1 MAFVIHGAPYSSC
14 LVLELALVP
23 HGTYDEP
30 QNLIPQTRTLQSQGG
45 CRSPMK
51 IEIHK
56 PEIAHPCSTPYGI
69 IDKHFSASAKL
80 NKGDDFHIEYE
91 VEVVTSEMAGKRPL
105 GIFITRLTIVM
116 DPKSRQGV
124 TTTLLRDVQVK
135 QLLEATIHQAIYPGS
150 RKSQMEK
157 FSNEVNVTPKQLRAA
172 QIIMDNPGESHAQ
185 LLMDEFD
192 ITEGSARNLK
202 TRVMKLG
209 LIPNPYVE
217 PGPVS
222 FKEMS
227 DDGDYIR
234 RVLEGELDGSVS
246 PEQYRTLQKRKQSKR
261 KAPNEKQKK

>member
-1 MAFVIHGAPYSSC
+1 
-14 LVLELALVP
+14 
-23 HGTYDEP
+23 
-30 QNLIPQTRTLQSQGG
+30 
-45 CRSPMK
+45 MK

-56 PEIAHPCSTPYGI
+56 LTVAHPCNTPYGI
-69 IDKHFSASAKL
+69 IDKNFSASAKI

-116 DPKSRQGV
+116 DPRSRHGV

-157 FSNEVNVTPKQLRAA
+157 FSNEVDVTPKQLKAA

-192 ITEGSARNLK
+192 IKEGSARNLK

-217 PGPVS
+217 PEPVS
-222 FKEMS
+222 IMQMS
-227 DDGDYIR
+227 DDGEHIR

-246 PEQYRTLQKRKQSKR
+246 PSQFRALQARKQIKR
-261 KAPNEKQKK
+261 KALNGKKNNVSTSSRKEKK

>member
-1 MAFVIHGAPYSSC
+1 
-14 LVLELALVP
+14 
-23 HGTYDEP
+23 
-30 QNLIPQTRTLQSQGG
+30 
-45 CRSPMK
+45 MK

-56 PEIAHPCSTPYGI
+56 PAVAHPCSTPYGI
-69 IDKHFSASAKL
+69 IDKNFSASAKI

-91 VEVVTSEMAGKRPL
+91 VEVVTNEMAGKRPL

-116 DPKSRQGV
+116 EPGSRHGV

-157 FSNEVNVTPKQLRAA
+157 FSNEMNVTPKQLKAA

-185 LLMDEFD
+185 LLMDEFS
-192 ITEGSARNLK
+192 IKEGSARNLK

-217 PGPVS
+217 PEPVS
-222 FKEMS
+222 INQMS

-234 RVLEGELDGSVS
+234 RVLEGKLDGTVS
-246 PEQYRTLQKRKQSKR
+246 PSQYRALQARKQLER
-261 KAPNEKQKK
+261 KATNGKKAKASTSSRKEKK

>member
-1 MAFVIHGAPYSSC
+1 
-14 LVLELALVP
+14 
-23 HGTYDEP
+23 
-30 QNLIPQTRTLQSQGG
+30 
-45 CRSPMK
+45 
-51 IEIHK
+51 
-56 PEIAHPCSTPYGI
+56 
-69 IDKHFSASAKL
+69 
-80 NKGDDFHIEYE
+80 
-91 VEVVTSEMAGKRPL
+91 MAGKRPL

-116 DPKSRQGV
+116 DPRSRHGV

-157 FSNEVNVTPKQLRAA
+157 FSNEVDVTPKQLKAA

-192 ITEGSARNLK
+192 IKEGSARNLK

-217 PGPVS
+217 PEPVS
-222 FKEMS
+222 IMQMS
-227 DDGDYIR
+227 DDGEHIR

-246 PEQYRTLQKRKQSKR
+246 PSQFRALQARKQIKR
-261 KAPNEKQKK
+261 KALNGKKNNVSTSSRKEKK

>member
-1 MAFVIHGAPYSSC
+1 M
-14 LVLELALVP
+14 
-23 HGTYDEP
+23 
-30 QNLIPQTRTLQSQGG
+30 N
-45 CRSPMK
+45 

-56 PEIAHPCSTPYGI
+56 PSIPSPCRTPYGV
-69 IDKHFSASAKL
+69 IDKHFSASAKI
-80 NKGDDFHIEYE
+80 NKSDDFHFEYE

-105 GIFITRLTIVM
+105 GIFITRLTVVM
-116 DPKSRQGV
+116 DTNSRHGV

-135 QLLEATIHQAIYPGS
+135 QLLEATIHKAIYPGS
-150 RKSQMEK
+150 RKAQLDK

-185 LLMDEFD
+185 LLMDEFG

-217 PGPVS
+217 PEPIS
-222 FKEMS
+222 IAQMS

-234 RVLEGELDGSVS
+234 RVLEGELDGSAS
-246 PEQYRTLQKRKQSKR
+246 PSQYRAQQATKQSNR
-261 KAPNEKQKK
+261 KAPNEKHKK